1 MATIR
6 LPPDFKD
13 FLKLLHSTNVE
24 YLLVGGYA
32 VGYHGYPRA
41 TGDMDI
47 WIACTPANAVKV
59 VSVLKQFGFA
69 ESAISTELFLK
80 KDQVIRMGLPPL
92 RIELLTS
99 ISGVSFADCYAHRT
113 IDEVDGVQV
122 HVISLSHLK
131 INKKAA
137 GRLKDLSDL
146 EHLP

>member
-1 MATIR
+1 MVPTDWYSPLEQGGIILREAADGR
-6 LPPDFKD
+6 AARDLRS
-13 FLKLLHSTNVE
+13 FLI
-24 YLLVGGYA
+24 GGA
-32 VGYHGYPRA
+32 GRA
-41 TGDMDI
+41 
-47 WIACTPANAVKV
+47 
-59 VSVLKQFGFA
+59 VLKQFGFA